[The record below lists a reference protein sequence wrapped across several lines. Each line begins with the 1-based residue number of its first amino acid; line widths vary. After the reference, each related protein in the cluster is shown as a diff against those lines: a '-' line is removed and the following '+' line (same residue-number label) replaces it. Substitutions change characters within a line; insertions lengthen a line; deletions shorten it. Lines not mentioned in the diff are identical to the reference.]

1 MPDHPT
7 PVELKTHTRD
17 SVPFML
23 YKSTDEKDFPKNVY
37 TEKCAEAS
45 GVVVENAYELVSMLF
60 E

>member
-17 SVPFML
+17 EVPFML
-23 YKSTDEKDFPKNVY
+23 YKSNDEKDFPENVY

-45 GVVVENAYELVSMLF
+45 GIKVENAYDLVSMLF
-60 E
+60 K